1 MKITYA
7 RSGMVGPAL
16 QSRMRDAHKYR
27 APLGWAGLGIW
38 WRQVIESCYHQGS
51 DSGVGVCRISGPP
64 ASGVVEGKSQ
74 DAGVLS
80 VRVASLAMNLGS
92 GCPAHPWRLSE
103 AKQSPPSRSC
113 SFFRKRGRQLGVP
126 GVWRRIGWP
135 LSSGVWPKGFDCLS
149 FRESSVPPPY
159 LEFV

>member
-92 GCPAHPWRLSE
+92 GCPAHPWRLQLLAE
-103 AKQSPPSRSC
+103 AGTAAWGSRRVASH
-113 SFFRKRGRQLGVP
+113 RVAP
-126 GVWRRIGWP
+126 VVRR
-135 LSSGVWPKGFDCLS
+135 LAEGF
-149 FRESSVPPPY
+149 
-159 LEFV
+159 